1 SLQRPCR
8 DPAETLQRPCN
19 TLQRPCRDPAETLQT
34 PCRDPA
40 DDRHKVPLKD
50 ILEVYGQPISE
61 EQAWALCYQSCTK
74 LISLLCWSHWVPTLE
89 GVENIYIC
97 EDEKYDNICESLAR
111 VCGQRGE
118 RVRSPD
124 SKHGT
129 RMILKFLG
137 QILYAALDWGLT
149 EDLERDLTEP
159 LGDLLCCMLGF
170 QTEIKYP
177 LINFQYSFTL
187 NDIRKV
193 CAERLFL
200 PSQASI
206 YYQTVCRIYY
216 AEHMEFQKLLSTIEH
231 SKQSLEQSEMEEIL
245 EKGFLPR
252 YSSWGDLWCCVVK
265 ELRHGIRLRNAKERS
280 YVGLTITRM
289 LSPHERLMRDIRSRR
304 YTLRK
309 VKNSRAYPMD
319 IKKHKMDTSDDNFI
333 TAFIRERPL
342 RPASERTLRD
352 RTPEEPSLHEM
363 LMNEIRS
370 ATKLRPSSSP
380 KNEDCEQV
388 IPLMALPQGFRVLS
402 NPDFITSEQ
411 LVLILHS
418 TLQGWHLGN
427 ATWEEKISWQSDF
440 NSDSSSDSKLSDIA
454 EQETDLTFFP
464 VLTSSQVDLK
474 INSFVNQKAKSFLHK
489 RSSSYDGSSQKTGSL
504 QRSKSCYY
512 QRILPQTIE
521 ELVLARQA
529 AMKAD
534 FMERNGCSGY
544 RVCSTCNKKRFF
556 FSWPYTCKMCE
567 RVSCHEC
574 SIEMSMP
581 FKQCMH
587 IPISFFKPLVL
598 TQLVDTAC
606 KDYKSTIFY
615 RATLNWDTSTIPLV
629 FEPKYL
635 SEEVPSHKNSMIN
648 WTCMDICT
656 KCEEYVLD
664 VLDQSQ
670 RIELPTSGLKAR
682 STSVS

>member
-1 SLQRPCR
+1 M
-8 DPAETLQRPCN
+8 DEV
-19 TLQRPCRDPAETLQT
+19 DFM
-34 PCRDPA
+34 DV
-40 DDRHKVPLKD
+40 RHKVPLKD

-74 LISLLCWSHWVPTLE
+74 LINLLCWSHWVPTLE

-97 EDEKYDNICESLAR
+97 EDGTVSFASCA
-111 VCGQRGE
+111 G
-118 RVRSPD
+118 SPD
-124 SKHGT
+124 SNQSVKE
-129 RMILKFLG
+129 ILKCLG
-137 QILYAALDWGLT
+137 QILFAALDWGLT
-149 EDLERDLTEP
+149 DDLERDLAEP
-159 LGDLLCCMLGF
+159 LGDLLCCMLGY

-177 LINFQYSFTL
+177 LTNFQYSFTL

-193 CAERLFL
+193 CEERLFL
-200 PSQASI
+200 QSQASI

-231 SKQSLEQSEMEEIL
+231 SKQSLEQSDMEEIL
-245 EKGFLPR
+245 EKRFLPR
-252 YSSWGDLWCCVVK
+252 YYSWGDLWCCVVK
-265 ELRHGIRLRNAKERS
+265 ELRHGIRLRNSKERS
-280 YVGLTITRM
+280 YVGLTVTRM

-309 VKNSRAYPMD
+309 VKD

-370 ATKLRPSSSP
+370 ATKLRPTSSP
-380 KNEDCEQV
+380 KNEDCEQGLS
-388 IPLMALPQGFRVLS
+388 PPPDADFRM
-402 NPDFITSEQ
+402 SEQ
-411 LVLILHS
+411 LYGS
-418 TLQGWHLGN
+418 DSGLGVRAKRQRRGSN
-427 ATWEEKISWQSDF
+427 SCDLLDGSEVKISWQSDS

-454 EQETDLTFFP
+454 DLTFFP

-598 TQLVDTAC
+598 NQLVDAAC

-615 RATLNWDTSTIPLV
+615 RATLNWDSSTIPLV

-656 KCEEYVLD
+656 KCEEYILD

-670 RIELPTSGLKAR
+670 RIELPISGLKAR

>member
-1 SLQRPCR
+1 M
-8 DPAETLQRPCN
+8 DEV
-19 TLQRPCRDPAETLQT
+19 DFI
-34 PCRDPA
+34 

-97 EDEKYDNICESLAR
+97 EDGTVSFASCAEKYDNICESLAR
-111 VCGQRGE
+111 VCGQTQMISSGDRTD
-118 RVRSPD
+118 VKLSD
-124 SKHGT
+124 Q
-129 RMILKFLG
+129 MILKFLG

-280 YVGLTITRM
+280 YVGLTVTRM

-309 VKNSRAYPMD
+309 VKSHQSQVAAG
-319 IKKHKMDTSDDNFI
+319 F
-333 TAFIRERPL
+333 
-342 RPASERTLRD
+342 
-352 RTPEEPSLHEM
+352 
-363 LMNEIRS
+363 
-370 ATKLRPSSSP
+370 SS
-380 KNEDCEQV
+380 
-388 IPLMALPQGFRVLS
+388 ALPF
-402 NPDFITSEQ
+402 E
-411 LVLILHS
+411 
-418 TLQGWHLGN
+418 
-427 ATWEEKISWQSDF
+427 AK
-440 NSDSSSDSKLSDIA
+440 
-454 EQETDLTFFP
+454 QET
-464 VLTSSQVDLK
+464 S
-474 INSFVNQKAKSFLHK
+474 
-489 RSSSYDGSSQKTGSL
+489 
-504 QRSKSCYY
+504 
-512 QRILPQTIE
+512 
-521 ELVLARQA
+521 
-529 AMKAD
+529 
-534 FMERNGCSGY
+534 
-544 RVCSTCNKKRFF
+544 
-556 FSWPYTCKMCE
+556 
-567 RVSCHEC
+567 
-574 SIEMSMP
+574 
-581 FKQCMH
+581 
-587 IPISFFKPLVL
+587 
-598 TQLVDTAC
+598 
-606 KDYKSTIFY
+606 
-615 RATLNWDTSTIPLV
+615 
-629 FEPKYL
+629 
-635 SEEVPSHKNSMIN
+635 
-648 WTCMDICT
+648 
-656 KCEEYVLD
+656 
-664 VLDQSQ
+664 
-670 RIELPTSGLKAR
+670 TSGKSR
-682 STSVS
+682 